1 MQNIYSE
8 KVFKTIKL
16 LANPFLVMFTK
27 KSLKEKLA
35 LQGQS
40 NGACALGLS
49 KGNWELERSR
59 LLGNWALRHSKGTWA
74 LRRSGTWTLEALEW
88 LDLADSFL
96 LYGWY

>member
-49 KGNWELERSR
+49 KANWGLEHSR
-59 LLGNWALRHSKGTWA
+59 HLGTWA
-74 LRRSGTWTLEALEW
+74 LKGL
-88 LDLADSFL
+88 
-96 LYGWY
+96 